1 MTGSSFKVRSSYSVR
16 LLIVQATVQTLK
28 QKVLIDCEFAKLH
41 KAPLCI
47 FLQLF
52 YVRDF
57 AHILIMIPT
66 ADVCNSKS
74 STYEIS
80 TSLSS
85 GVLYLSD
92 LRHLSSWL

>member
-1 MTGSSFKVRSSYSVR
+1 MARWLVARFPGGEMTGYF
-16 LLIVQATVQTLK
+16 IVPATLQTLK

-57 AHILIMIPT
+57 AHILIMIR
-66 ADVCNSKS
+66 
-74 STYEIS
+74 I
-80 TSLSS
+80 L
-85 GVLYLSD
+85 
-92 LRHLSSWL
+92 

>member
-1 MTGSSFKVRSSYSVR
+1 MTGSTFKVRSSYSVR
-16 LLIVQATVQTLK
+16 LLIVQATLQTLK

-57 AHILIMIPT
+57 AHILIMIQL
-66 ADVCNSKS
+66 DFLDHSKALLLRES
-74 STYEIS
+74 DR
-80 TSLSS
+80 
-85 GVLYLSD
+85 LYF
-92 LRHLSSWL
+92 